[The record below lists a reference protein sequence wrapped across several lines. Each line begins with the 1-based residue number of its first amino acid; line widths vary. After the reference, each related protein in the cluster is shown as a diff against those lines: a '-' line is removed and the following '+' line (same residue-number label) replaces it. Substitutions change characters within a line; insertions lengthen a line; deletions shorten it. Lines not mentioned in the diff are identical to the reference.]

1 MKNIFLSAG
10 DIITRVVDG
19 VVESEK
25 LTTAMNLSDR
35 IGYALQR
42 TLIGLIIVFGVLA
55 VIWLVLS
62 LFKVIFYK
70 DPNKK
75 TAEKKPEPKPI
86 AAPAPTPAPAPVAVQ
101 PVQDDGAVIAA
112 IVAAI
117 SAMRNDEGITDGF
130 RVVSFKRGSNK
141 PWNTK

>member
-1 MKNIFLSAG
+1 MKNILLSAG
-10 DIITRVVDG
+10 DIITRVVGDAI
-19 VVESEK
+19 ESER
-25 LTTAMNLSDR
+25 LTTSMELSDR

-62 LFKVIFYK
+62 LFKVIFYQ

-75 TAEKKPEPKPI
+75 TEEKKSEPK
-86 AAPAPTPAPAPVAVQ
+86 PAPTPAPAPVAVQ

-117 SAMRNDEGITDGF
+117 SAMRNEEGITDGF
-130 RVVSFKRGSNK
+130 RVVSFKRGTNK
-141 PWNTK
+141 PWNIK

>member
-1 MKNIFLSAG
+1 MKNILLSAG
-10 DIITRVVDG
+10 DIITRVVGD

-25 LTTAMNLSDR
+25 LTTSMELSDR

-62 LFKVIFYK
+62 LFKVVFYK

-75 TAEKKPEPKPI
+75 TTEKKAEPKP
-86 AAPAPTPAPAPVAVQ
+86 AAAPAPAPTPVKVEA
-101 PVQDDGAVIAA
+101 QDDGAVIAA

-117 SAMRNDEGITDGF
+117 SAMRNEQGITDGF
-130 RVVSFKRGSNK
+130 RVVSFKRGTNK
-141 PWNTK
+141 PWNIK

>member
-1 MKNIFLSAG
+1 MKNILLSAG
-10 DIITRVVDG
+10 DIITRVVGDAI
-19 VVESEK
+19 ESER
-25 LTTAMNLSDR
+25 LTTSMELSDR

-75 TAEKKPEPKPI
+75 TEEKKSEPK
-86 AAPAPTPAPAPVAVQ
+86 PAPTPAPAPVAVQ

-117 SAMRNDEGITDGF
+117 SAMRNEEGITDGF
-130 RVVSFKRGSNK
+130 RVVSFKRGTNK
-141 PWNTK
+141 PWNIK

>member
-1 MKNIFLSAG
+1 MKNILLSAG
-10 DIITRVVDG
+10 DIITRVVGDA
-19 VVESEK
+19 VESER
-25 LTTAMNLSDR
+25 LTTSMELSDR

-75 TAEKKPEPKPI
+75 TEEKKPELKAAP
-86 AAPAPTPAPAPVAVQ
+86 APAPTPAPVPVQAA
-101 PVQDDGAVIAA
+101 QDDGAVIAA
-112 IVAAI
+112 IIAAI
-117 SAMRNDEGITDGF
+117 SAMRNEEGITDGF
-130 RVVSFKRGSNK
+130 RVVSFKRGTNK
-141 PWNTK
+141 PWNIK

>member
-1 MKNIFLSAG
+1 MKNILLSAG

-42 TLIGLIIVFGVLA
+42 TFIGLIIIFGVLA
-55 VIWLVLS
+55 LIWLVLS
-62 LFKVIFYK
+62 LFKLVFYK

-75 TAEKKPEPKPI
+75 TAEKKPEPKS
-86 AAPAPTPAPAPVAVQ
+86 APAPAPAPVTVQ
-101 PVQDDGAVIAA
+101 SPQDDGTIIAA

-117 SAMRNDEGITDGF
+117 SAMRSEQGITDGF
-130 RVVSFKRGSNK
+130 RVVSFKRGTNK
-141 PWNTK
+141 PWNIK

>member
-1 MKNIFLSAG
+1 MKNILLSAG
-10 DIITRVVDG
+10 DIITRVVGD

-25 LTTAMNLSDR
+25 LTTSMELSDR

-62 LFKVIFYK
+62 LFKVVFYK

-75 TAEKKPEPKPI
+75 TAEKKAEPKPA
-86 AAPAPTPAPAPVAVQ
+86 AAPAPAPAPVKVQ
-101 PVQDDGAVIAA
+101 TQDDGAVIAA

-117 SAMRNDEGITDGF
+117 SAMRNEQGITDGF
-130 RVVSFKRGSNK
+130 RVVSFKRGTNK
-141 PWNTK
+141 PWNIK

>member
-25 LTTAMNLSDR
+25 LTTAMDLSDR

-55 VIWLVLS
+55 IIWLVLS

-75 TAEKKPEPKPI
+75 TTEKKPEPKVEVAPI
-86 AAPAPTPAPAPVAVQ
+86 PAPVAVQ
-101 PVQDDGAVIAA
+101 ATQDDGAVIAA

-117 SAMRNDEGITDGF
+117 SAMRNEEGITDGF
-130 RVVSFKRGSNK
+130 RVVSFKRGTNK
-141 PWNTK
+141 PWNIK

>member
-1 MKNIFLSAG
+1 MRNILLTAG

-25 LTTAMNLSDR
+25 LTTAMDLSDR

-75 TAEKKPEPKPI
+75 KAEKKPEPKE
-86 AAPAPTPAPAPVAVQ
+86 APVAVPVAPQ
-101 PVQDDGAVIAA
+101 PVQDNGAVIAA

-117 SAMRNDEGITDGF
+117 SAMRNEEGITDGF
-130 RVVSFKRGSNK
+130 RVVSFKRGTNK
-141 PWNTK
+141 PWNIK